1 MDFRANSWNGDA
13 NVPSGMLQ
21 EVGRAIAEAISEG
34 RDPARAALSAMRT
47 PTREMIEA
55 GIFCMRHG
63 NSNHMH
69 DDANVEAAY
78 QGMIDNALGYALR
91 QQHSLTP
98 I

>member
-1 MDFRANSWNGDA
+1 
-13 NVPSGMLQ
+13 VPNGMLQ
-21 EVGRAIAEAISEG
+21 DVAKAIADAISEG
-34 RDPARAALSAMRT
+34 RDPARAALSAIRT

-63 NSNHMH
+63 SRDHMH